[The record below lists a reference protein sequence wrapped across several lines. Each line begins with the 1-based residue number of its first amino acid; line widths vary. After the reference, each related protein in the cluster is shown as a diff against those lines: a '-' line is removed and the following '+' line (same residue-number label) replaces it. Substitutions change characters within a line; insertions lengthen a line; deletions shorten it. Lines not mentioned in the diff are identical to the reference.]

1 MLANYCAVNSHPPH
15 EFLAGSFYLF
25 CGLLHY
31 AFYCHEYVIYVCII
45 CVLLLIGKPP
55 SDTSDESVS
64 SFGESEDDTLE
75 DADIGLNSPGL
86 PASELPEEEGGSNEG
101 EGLEEEDHKDE
112 ITAGVS
118 LASLQED
125 IEKGNAVKQ
134 QMSKCDGVSND

>member
-1 MLANYCAVNSHPPH
+1 M
-15 EFLAGSFYLF
+15 
-25 CGLLHY
+25 
-31 AFYCHEYVIYVCII
+31 
-45 CVLLLIGKPP
+45 LIGKPP

-64 SFGESEDDTLE
+64 SFGESEDDTSE

-134 QMSKCDGVSND
+134 QMSKCDMFQMTECVANWRYV